1 MKKKFSTKDIF
12 LIALSI
18 LALTVL
24 IFIIIHSEK
33 KQQEERE
40 KLAAA
45 MQQEESG
52 EDDGS
57 LYAGSSKA
65 LMINE
70 VNQSGWIELYN
81 CEKEDLDISGIA
93 VLVNGEKKA
102 ELTKHTRL
110 DAGKFLT
117 LDLDEKLGEGKENL
131 LSLVKADGTCIQSW
145 IVPKLT
151 ENESYGR
158 VADGDLC
165 RCTD

>member
-70 VNQSGWIELYN
+70 VNQSGWIELYK
-81 CEKEDLDISGIA
+81 CEKEDLDI
-93 VLVNGEKKA
+93 
-102 ELTKHTRL
+102 
-110 DAGKFLT
+110 
-117 LDLDEKLGEGKENL
+117 
-131 LSLVKADGTCIQSW
+131 
-145 IVPKLT
+145 
-151 ENESYGR
+151 
-158 VADGDLC
+158 
-165 RCTD
+165 